1 MNIEKFCNNY
11 NLGKVEDI
19 SKLTGGLVH
28 KMFKVVTDKETY
40 CIKVLNPSI
49 MSRETA
55 YSNFVT
61 SEKIS
66 NLAKKY
72 GIPVSSAL
80 DINGDYLTKFENNY
94 YMVFEFVSGN
104 ILKDDEIT
112 IDHCKKIGDILANL
126 HSLNYKEIGLEPN
139 FVKYKNVYDWEGY
152 ANNPNIDNMS
162 YKEIYLK
169 NYKDYYEMLKLAN
182 EKFNSSNIVQT
193 ICHRD
198 MDPKNVLWNNN
209 EPIIIDWESS
219 GMANPYRELLEDALC
234 WSGFLSCNFKEE
246 RFKAVFQEYT
256 NYRSI
261 DNINWSDVIYGNLVG
276 RFGWLKYNLERSLGI
291 VSNEKE
297 EIELAQDQVI
307 RTIDEIKRYIE
318 LIDTMKNIIDNL
330 R

>member
-234 WSGFLSCNFKEE
+234 WSGFLSDNFDDEK
-246 RFKAVFQEYT
+246 FKSLFQEYMK
-256 NYRSI
+256 YQK
-261 DNINWSDVIYGNLVG
+261 INNVDWASVIYGNLVG
-276 RFGWLKYNLERSLGI
+276 RFAWLKYNLERSLGI
-291 VSNEKE
+291 VANEEE
-297 EIELAQDQVI
+297 EIKLSQDQVI

-318 LIDTMKNIIDNL
+318 LIEKMEEIINSL
-330 R
+330 I